1 MPTPQSTRA
10 QLRTD
15 VINWM
20 DAAAA
25 GGASHWDVTAGTG
38 EVDRRLGMV
47 HMQEWRR
54 VLNSN
59 AYYQIATY
67 TPVTDANG
75 NVPLSAL
82 FGGTGDAQQNLYR
95 VVAVATGLVGQNGIF
110 LNEVQSQQIPRY
122 LMLAQTGIQYNKWFR
137 NGQQLT
143 MPGNFSMQMTIWTN
157 YTPTRFD
164 QLASD
169 SSLVSLPDDY
179 EDIFALEGAAHL
191 LMKGGA
197 ETPASVDLKGQA
209 EEMRRDRLQDL
220 SRLGIAPRTV
230 AAGDSSIEWGS
241 Q

>member
-25 GGASHWDVTAGTG
+25 GGASHWDLTAGTG

-54 VLNSN
+54 VLN
-59 AYYQIATY
+59 AAPFYQLAIY
-67 TPVTDANG
+67 TPTTDING

-82 FGGTGDAQQNLYR
+82 FGGSGDNQTNLYR
-95 VVAVATGLVGQNGIF
+95 VVSIATGLIGQNGIF
-110 LNEVQSQQIPRY
+110 LDEVQSQAIPRY
-122 LMLAQTGIQYNKWFR
+122 LMMANTGIQFNKWFR
-137 NGQQLT
+137 NGNQIM
-143 MPGNFSMQMTIWTN
+143 MPGNLSVQVTIWTN

-179 EDIFALEGAAHL
+179 EDIFAIEGAARL

-197 ETPASVDLKGQA
+197 ETPASLDLKNQA
-209 EEMRRDRLQDL
+209 EEQRRDRLQDI
-220 SRLGIAPRTV
+220 SRLGIAPWTV
-230 AAGDSSIEWGS
+230 AAGDSAIEWGG

>member
-20 DAAAA
+20 DAQAAN
-25 GGASHWDVTAGTG
+25 GASHWDVTPGTG
-38 EVDRRLGMV
+38 EIDRRLGIV
-47 HMQEWRR
+47 HMNEWRR
-54 VLNSN
+54 VLN
-59 AYYQIATY
+59 AAPFYQLAVY

-75 NVPLSAL
+75 NVALSNL
-82 FGGTGDAQQNLYR
+82 FGGSGDAQQNLYR
-95 VVAVATGLVGQNGIF
+95 IVAIAQGLVGSNGVF
-110 LNEVQSQQIPRY
+110 LDEVKSQDIPRY
-122 LMLAQTGIQYNKWFR
+122 LQLAQIGIQYNKWFR
-137 NGQQLT
+137 NGQQIT
-143 MPGNFSMQMTIWTN
+143 MPGNISMQMTIWTN

-179 EDIFALEGAAHL
+179 EDIFAIEGAAHL

-209 EEMRRDRLQDL
+209 EELRRDRLQDL
-220 SRLGIAPRTV
+220 SRLGIAPWTV
-230 AAGDSSIEWGS
+230 AAGDSAVEWGS